1 MGCWLLLIEPVLF
14 GSNSILKV
22 HFLGHPVVYHVVIF
36 LQHEVRLRP
45 NYIFFVKPP
54 LTKTQSRCRRLINR
68 QIFWVN
74 YKHLI

>member
-1 MGCWLLLIEPVLF
+1 MGFWLLLIESVLC
-14 GSNSILKV
+14 GSNSILKG
-22 HFLGHPVVYHVVIF
+22 HFLGLPVVYHTVIF

-45 NYIFFVKPP
+45 YIFFVKP
-54 LTKTQSRCRRLINR
+54 LVTKTQSRCRRLINR